1 MFSTKTT
8 AAGLSIVSNSLL
20 VILKVT
26 VGLLM
31 GSVSVLSEGIHSGV
45 DLLAALIAF
54 FSIRAAA
61 KPADEEHP
69 FGHGKIENIS
79 GTIEALL
86 IFLAAGWIIYEAV
99 DKIRTGTGLESIN
112 LGIGLM
118 AFSAVLN
125 FFVSRHL
132 HKIAR
137 STDSVALE
145 ADAWHLTTDVYTSIG
160 IFVGLVVVRLTGLTI
175 LDPLIAIGVAIL
187 IMRAAWNIS
196 RKSVGGLL
204 DVSLPKDEQDVI
216 RAAIT
221 EHLGEVAGFHKLRTR
236 KAGSERYVDL
246 HLVLPKSATL
256 EEAHRLCDHLEE
268 DIRNKLANASVTI
281 HCEPC
286 GLAEEDKC
294 PPDCPVT
301 ACRLK
306 VQMQNS
312 ARPRRS
318 RLGPHERPSKGKHG
332 APRGGHPG
340 SSGHD

>member
-1 MFSTKTT
+1 VFSTKTS
-8 AAGLSIVSNSLL
+8 AAGLSIISNSLL
-20 VILKVT
+20 VILKV
-26 VGLLM
+26 VIGLLM

-45 DLLAALIAF
+45 DLVAALIAF
-54 FSIRAAA
+54 FSIRAAV
-61 KPADEEHP
+61 KPADEEHA
-69 FGHGKIENIS
+69 FGHGKIENVS

-86 IFLAAGWIIYEAV
+86 IFLAASWIIYEAV
-99 DKIRTGTGLESIN
+99 EKIRAGTGLESVN

-160 IFVGLVVVRLTGLTI
+160 IFVGLIVVRVTGLTI

-187 IMRAAWNIS
+187 IMRAAWNIT

-204 DVSLPKDEQDVI
+204 DVSLPKEEQDVL

-268 DIRNKLANASVTI
+268 DITNKLANGSVTI

-301 ACRLK
+301 ACRLQ
-306 VQMQNS
+306 VQMQSS

-318 RLGPHERPSKGKHG
+318 RLGPHERPSKGKHRTT
-332 APRGGHPG
+332 RGGHPG